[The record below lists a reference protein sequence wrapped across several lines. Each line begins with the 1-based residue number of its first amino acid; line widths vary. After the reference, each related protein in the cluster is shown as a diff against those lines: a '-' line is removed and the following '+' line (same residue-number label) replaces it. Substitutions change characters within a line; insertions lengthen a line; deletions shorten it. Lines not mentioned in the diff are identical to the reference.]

1 MSPRIQ
7 NSEYGWR
14 VDQDAFPARSQQMK
28 NWGKGSESSLLG
40 FVLEVRQP
48 EGFAG
53 SIRLGE
59 LVITTRADET
69 LTCSIW
75 EQK

>member
-1 MSPRIQ
+1 
-7 NSEYGWR
+7 
-14 VDQDAFPARSQQMK
+14 MK